1 MREVVLR
8 LTRRRARLNSACGV
22 VRSVSLLIED
32 YGDIRVVAP
41 GGEAASGARAEEIDE
56 AIVTL
61 GFVEIQSRGRWAR
74 LRLCPESVA
83 PIAFGRMMEWL
94 IEAKIE
100 RFVLCCY
107 RYGVWESRIFP
118 CCKASLH
125 QVASIVMEAKK
136 VARGGDVRVRSIAAE
151 RVPAGPLQY
160 ALDFWRM
167 TSGRWDAA
175 TPLFFRRALADRYA
189 LYECRSDHE
198 FIFRAVGSGM
208 PACALAAL
216 RASIGC
222 RIEQLPDS
230 AYGQSCAEFYQRSTA
245 QGVPGLQEVD
255 ALVWWPQHGRLRRRY
270 KRLLLPFRAA
280 DRERLLLCVTAEDL
294 TIDLRTAAA

>member
-1 MREVVLR
+1 
-8 LTRRRARLNSACGV
+8 

-32 YGDIRVVAP
+32 YGDIRVLAR
-41 GGEAASGARAEEIDE
+41 GGEAANGVKLKEIDE
-56 AIVTL
+56 AIITL

-107 RYGVWESRIFP
+107 QYGGWESRILP
-118 CCKASLH
+118 LCKTSLH
-125 QVASIVMEAKK
+125 QLAGLVMEAKK
-136 VARGGDVRVRSIAAE
+136 AARGGDVRVRSIAAE
-151 RVPAGPLQY
+151 RTPAGPLQH

-175 TPLFFRRALADRYA
+175 ATGLFFRRALADRYA
-189 LYECRSDHE
+189 LYECRSDRE
-198 FIFRAVGSGM
+198 FIFRDVGSGM

-222 RIEQLPDS
+222 RIEQLPDG
-230 AYGQSCAEFYQRSTA
+230 AYGQSCAESYERSTT
-245 QGVPGLQEVD
+245 QGVPGLQDVD

-280 DRERLLLCVTAEDL
+280 GHERLLLCVTAEDL
-294 TIDLRTAAA
+294 AIDLRTAVA